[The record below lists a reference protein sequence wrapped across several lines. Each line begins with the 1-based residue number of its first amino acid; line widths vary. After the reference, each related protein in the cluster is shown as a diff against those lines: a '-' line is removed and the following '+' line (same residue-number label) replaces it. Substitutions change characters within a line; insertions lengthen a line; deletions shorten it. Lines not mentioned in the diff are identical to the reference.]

1 MKTSPDRIL
10 TTHTGSLPRPPSLTD
25 RHDGQAVRDAV
36 QQSVTKQLAAGVDI
50 INDGEMSKAGFATYV
65 IERMSGFGGPPI
77 PVPRWGYRIFLSTP
91 ASNGV
96 TGHPAVGNPTCD
108 GPVAYLDTSQVEA
121 DIANLRAASAAAATE
136 LFMSAASPGVIA
148 MFMPNR
154 YYPSTEDYIAAL
166 ADAMKTEY
174 GAIYRAG
181 LLLQLDCPDLA
192 CEWARGERRTVGEF
206 RKVWHSDSRC
216 STTRHVTSRVR
227 RCGCICAGESTWART
242 TPISRW
248 PTSSTWCCRPSRWR
262 CRRGC
267 QSPARARMAAIRR
280 RKAARREDPDPGVV
294 DSTTNYIE
302 HPELVAQRICRY
314 AGVAGRDNVIA
325 GTDCGF
331 GTFASQVIVEPEIAW
346 AKLATMAEGA
356 QLDRSYG

>member
-77 PVPRWGYRIFLSTP
+77 PVPRWGYEDFPEYARKQWGDG
-91 ASNGV
+91 AN
-96 TGHPAVGNPTCD
+96 PAVGNPTCD

-174 GAIYRAG
+174 DAIYRAG
-181 LLLQLDCPDLA
+181 LQLQLDCPDLA
-192 CEWARGERRTVGEF
+192 CSGPGASAGQSASSARM
-206 RKVWHSDSRC
+206 WHSASRC
-216 STTRHVTSRVR
+216 STTPHVTSRVR
-227 RCGCICAGESTWART
+227 RCACICAGET
-242 TPISRW
+242 TMGPHHTDSRW
-248 PTSSTWCCRPSRWR
+248 PTSSTWCCRPAAAVSFEGANPR
-262 CRRGC
+262 
-267 QSPARARMAAIRR
+267 ARARVAASSR
-280 RKAARREDPDPGVV
+280 
-294 DSTTNYIE
+294 T
-302 HPELVAQRICRY
+302 
-314 AGVAGRDNVIA
+314 
-325 GTDCGF
+325 
-331 GTFASQVIVEPEIAW
+331 
-346 AKLATMAEGA
+346 
-356 QLDRSYG
+356 